1 MGCFCFSVMS
11 MNDQTINFPISV
23 CTAVCMQIAAALK
36 YGIVAKDDTSN

>member
-1 MGCFCFSVMS
+1 MSCFLFFRY
-11 MNDQTINFPISV
+11 DQTINFPISI